1 MASARELRQGTT
13 PQGVHW
19 RECPVCQGDGIRQE
33 AVSGYGPGASIEVPC
48 EACEG
53 EGVLVDLQPGDAGQ

>member
-1 MASARELRQGTT
+1 MRQRLRQGTT

-19 RECPVCQGDGIRQE
+19 RECPVCAGDGRRQE
-33 AVSGYGPGASIEVPC
+33 AVSGHGPGAYIEVRC

-53 EGVLVDLQPGDAGQ
+53 EGVLVDPPPGDTEQP